1 MLYLANAFSLQMLDT
16 NKATTVSIKPI
27 TLDDVKTAGFVS
39 AVGHPDT
46 AMVLTN
52 ILDKDV
58 QCNRVSIKLTP
69 SDTLIVAQIV
79 GGRLPAGTTKLP
91 DGFKLQFLKVTII

>member
-1 MLYLANAFSLQMLDT
+1 MLYLGNAFSLQMLDT

-27 TLDDVKTAGFVS
+27 SIDDVKTAGFISV
-39 AVGHPDT
+39 VGHPDT
-46 AMVLTN
+46 AVVLTD
-52 ILDKDV
+52 LLGKDV
-58 QCNRVSIKLTP
+58 KCNRASIKLTP